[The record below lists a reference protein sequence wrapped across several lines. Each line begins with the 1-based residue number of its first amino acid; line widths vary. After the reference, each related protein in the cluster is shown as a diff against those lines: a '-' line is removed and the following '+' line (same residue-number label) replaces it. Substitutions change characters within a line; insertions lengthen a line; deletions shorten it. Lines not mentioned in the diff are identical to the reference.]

1 MSDVHCDLAVLGG
14 GMAGLP
20 IANKA
25 AYKGL
30 RTVLVER
37 ELLGGTCL
45 NRGCIPT
52 KTLIES
58 ARAAHVARTAGRLGV
73 EVTGEVRVDLAAV
86 VRRKDEVVR
95 SIRERAYAQVE
106 TNERLSLVEAE
117 ARFLEPG
124 VLQAGDTTIRAE
136 RVVVNTGARPTL
148 PLIEGLE
155 SVPYHTSRTLLD
167 VTDLPEHLL
176 VVGGGYVGCEFV
188 QTFARFGSRVTVL
201 QRGTHLLPS
210 DDPDAGAVIAEVFRD
225 EGIEVVLDAEAV
237 RVEERGGAIRL
248 TVHVGN
254 AERTFAGD
262 ALLIAAGRTPNT
274 DTLNLDAAG
283 VEVDERGFIVVD
295 KAYRTSADGVWA
307 IGDVVGGPMYTH
319 SARDDADRLY
329 RRIVKGET
337 EDSEADDATTSTGR
351 HVPHAVFTDPEV
363 AAVGLTEAEARE
375 AGYELKVG
383 THPFS
388 RVARAKAMGQTAG
401 FVRLVADAETDRLLG
416 ATIVGP
422 HAGELIHE
430 LVVALDLGA
439 TYDRVGRILHVHP
452 TLSEGVN
459 SAAGGVHRP
468 AGDEQE

>member
-1 MSDVHCDLAVLGG
+1 MSVVHCDLAVLGG

-73 EVTGEVRVDLAAV
+73 EVTGEVRVDLAAI

-117 ARFLEPG
+117 AQFTEPG

-148 PLIEGLE
+148 PPIEGLE

-167 VTDLPEHLL
+167 VTDLPEHLI
-176 VVGGGYVGCEFV
+176 VVGSGYVGCEFA
-188 QTFARFGSRVTVL
+188 QTFARFGSRVTIF
-201 QRGTHLLPS
+201 QRGAHLLPS
-210 DDPDAGAVIAEVFRD
+210 DDPDAGDVIAEVFRD

-237 RVEERGGAIRL
+237 RVEEQGGAIRL
-248 TVHVGN
+248 TVCVGN
-254 AERTFAGD
+254 AERAFAGD

-274 DTLNLDAAG
+274 DALNLDAAG

-295 KAYRTSADGVWA
+295 ETHRTSAEDVWA

-329 RRIVKGET
+329 RRIAKDET
-337 EDSEADDATTSTGR
+337 DDTTSTGR

-363 AAVGLTEAEARE
+363 AAVGLTEARARE
-375 AGYELKVG
+375 AGYEVKVG

-388 RVARAKAMGQTAG
+388 RVARAEAMGQTAG
-401 FVRLVADAETDRLLG
+401 FVRLVADAGTDELLG

-430 LVVALDLGA
+430 LVMALDLGA
-439 TYDRVGRILHVHP
+439 TYDRIGRSLHVHP
-452 TLSEGVN
+452 TLAEGVN

-468 AGDEQE
+468 AGDEEE